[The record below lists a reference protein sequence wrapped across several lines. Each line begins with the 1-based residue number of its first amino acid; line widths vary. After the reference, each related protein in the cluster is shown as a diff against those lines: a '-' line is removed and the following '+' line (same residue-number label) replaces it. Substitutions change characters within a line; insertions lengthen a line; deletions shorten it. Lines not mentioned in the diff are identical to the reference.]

1 MLQSRVTFF
10 PQLRGAEQ
18 CARSPLGD
26 QAYSGC
32 SETFVEHSSTNTKRS
47 ACVVST
53 PIARQTALRN
63 SSRSLAPTDLFSAPS
78 HTPEHPRDGGIA
90 HPYSRHTRQKLAPL
104 RERRRRALFEV
115 RFQELPRRF
124 VELRFGAWA
133 LLRSERLSFAGRG
146 GVALDGR
153 EAHAEGLC
161 DLSGGCAPF
170 FGFDDLLPQ
179 VQRVSVHVGI
189 LPYRPTTLQDALG
202 EHRGAAPSVR
212 VKTYPLGRVANP
224 RPGVTHDLM
233 VRTVDCLRRNP
244 LLR

>member
-1 MLQSRVTFF
+1 MLESRVTFF

-53 PIARQTALRN
+53 TIARQTALRN
-63 SSRSLAPTDLFSAPS
+63 SSRSLAAIFFSAPS

-90 HPYSRHTRQKLAPL
+90 HPYSRHTCQKLAPL
-104 RERRRRALFEV
+104 RKRRRRALFEV

-133 LLRSERLSFAGRG
+133 LLRSERLSFAGRS
-146 GVALDGR
+146 GVALDR
-153 EAHAEGLC
+153 RVAYAEGLC
-161 DLSGGCAPF
+161 DLGG
-170 FGFDDLLPQ
+170 G
-179 VQRVSVHVGI
+179 H
-189 LPYRPTTLQDALG
+189 
-202 EHRGAAPSVR
+202 
-212 VKTYPLGRVANP
+212 
-224 RPGVTHDLM
+224 
-233 VRTVDCLRRNP
+233 
-244 LLR
+244 